1 MATFKGREGSV
12 RFAGNLVGEVTS
24 FDVTFSASLV
34 DSTRMGDNWTKDES
48 PHQSWEGS
56 LECFWD
62 PTDTGQLAAEVG
74 TDIVGSRIAAILYP
88 KGSAITT
95 STITGTITVQEIGIK
110 VMHDGLIGRTIKFKG
125 YGAPTLVGI

>member
-24 FDVTFSASLV
+24 FDCTFSASLV

-62 PTDTGQLAAEVG
+62 PADTGQTAADPALIGARV
-74 TDIVGSRIAAILYP
+74 AAILYP
-88 KGSAITT
+88 KGSGVTT
-95 STITGTITVQEIGIK
+95 STITGTITVQEVGVK
-110 VMHDGLIGRTIKFKG
+110 VMHDGLIGRSIKFKG
-125 YGAPTLVGI
+125 YGSPTLVGI